1 MAKYFQKGALWKSV
15 TGSSIVDI
23 FIYTLEDLIGT
34 TFPEMFKSFGL
45 YLQKLALREK
55 CPYSELFWSDFFQG
69 EKKKFSSFYVLL
81 TPITLNLFT
90 VFFENCNSRC

>member
-1 MAKYFQKGALWKSV
+1 MAKYFQKRALWKSV

-34 TFPEMFKSFGL
+34 TFPEIFKSFGL

-69 EKKKFSSFYVLL
+69 EKKKTIQQLLCTINSHNSKFIHSF
-81 TPITLNLFT
+81 F
-90 VFFENCNSRC
+90 